1 LKVNENSEKGTITNI
16 KLRVLGGNGK
26 ITYKIKSEQKT
37 FSIGGPNGNALIVE
51 EPIDFEAVSSISIL
65 VE

>member
-1 LKVNENSEKGTITNI
+1 LKVEENAEVGTITNI
-16 KLRVLGGNGK
+16 KLHVLGGNGN
-26 ITYKIKSEQKT
+26 ITYKIKSDHQT

-51 EPIDFEAVSSISIL
+51 EPIDFEVVSNISIL